1 MPRPK
6 KQVLKARK
14 DGRYCCKYKGIQFM
28 GNSSDEALQ
37 ARDEYKRLEA
47 AGEAAQLR
55 GPTVGEYILKWLPLH
70 KAGVS
75 DKCYNDYAKQ
85 LEALLPIMGDKR
97 LSDVTVDDAAA
108 VWHHFQGYSAST
120 VHRAKMLYVA
130 LFETAIENDLCR
142 KNPFKAK
149 HAQPP
154 KAPAGT
160 HRALT
165 DEEMHLIRTT
175 PHRMQLAA
183 MIMMCA
189 GLRRGEVLALTKE
202 DIDLIAGL
210 IHVNKSVRFSG
221 NRPLIVRPKTAAGKR
236 SVPILSILY
245 PFLKNAPERAAA
257 TKAGELMT
265 DTAFR
270 RAWDSYLLHLSR
282 AAGHEI
288 SIRPHD
294 LRHTYCARFLR
305 DAGVDMKQAMIWMG
319 HADEKMILRIYDHV
333 GERRTRDS
341 INQVENMLNGMQNG
355 MQNQS
360 IYLAPVEK

>member
-1 MPRPK
+1 MPRQK

-14 DGRYCCKYKGIQFM
+14 DGRFCCKYKGIQFM
-28 GNSSDEALQ
+28 GNSSDEAL
-37 ARDEYKRLEA
+37 ALRDEYKRRES
-47 AGEAAQLR
+47 AGELAQLR
-55 GPTVGEYILKWLPLH
+55 GPTVREYIMKWLPLH

-97 LSDVTVDDAAA
+97 LSEVTVDDAAA
-108 VWHHFQGYSAST
+108 VWHHYQGYSAST
-120 VHRAKMLYVA
+120 VHRAKMLFVS

-142 KNPFKAK
+142 KNPFKGK
-149 HAQPP
+149 YAQPP
-154 KAPAGT
+154 KAPAGS

-165 DEEMHLIRTT
+165 DEEMLLICTT
-175 PHRMQLAA
+175 PHRMQLPA

-189 GLRRGEVLALTKE
+189 GLRRGEVLALTRD
-202 DIDLIAGL
+202 DIDLASSVIR
-210 IHVNKSVRFSG
+210 VDKSVRFVG
-221 NRPLIVRPKTAAGKR
+221 NRPIISSPKTAAGAR
-236 SVPILSILY
+236 FVPILSILRPY
-245 PFLKNAPERAAA
+245 LESLPARPAA
-257 TKAGELMT
+257 TATGEIMT

-305 DAGVDMKQAMIWMG
+305 DSGVDMKQAMIWMG

-333 GERRTRDS
+333 GEKRTRAS
-341 INQVENMLNGMQNG
+341 INQVESMLNGMQNG
-355 MQNQS
+355 MQQMN
-360 IYLAPVEK
+360 AACENVVK